1 MSTKKIALIVVVCA
15 LAAVSV
21 VGAQV
26 VIQAFARQYLN
37 TGIFSVGSRE
47 TANIYVSLDDQ
58 SGEAPAHVV
67 LQLFDE
73 TGTEVGHNE
82 ATLAPGQSLRLVAPG
97 PGLFRAHAE
106 VINTT
111 FNFTRRRTGVGTV
124 EVIDNL
130 TAIPRRIPNFHP
142 HPIPDQP

>member
-1 MSTKKIALIVVVCA
+1 MKKIALIVAVCA
-15 LAAVSV
+15 LAGISV

-37 TGIFSVGSRE
+37 TGIFSVGQRE

-58 SGEAPAHVV
+58 SGEAPARVI

-82 ATLAPGQSLRLVAPG
+82 AMLAPGQSLRLVAPG

-106 VINTT
+106 VINTA
-111 FNFTRRRTGVGTV
+111 FNFTKRRTGVGTV

-130 TAIPRRIPNFHP
+130 TAIPRRLPNFNP
-142 HPIPDQP
+142 HQIPDQP